1 MGARRPQSLA
11 NVFLLFS
18 VLSCSV
24 SAFSLSTLASH
35 SVSRGVLSA
44 MATARGH
51 GCSEFVAKPV
61 RLAGG
66 FKDLVEDYDGFILDQ
81 YGVMHNGAAAL
92 PGAVECFN
100 QLAEA
105 GKKIVVLSNTSQRAT
120 KAMSKLP
127 SLGFDIS
134 KIAGLVCSGC
144 VAPFNVKEWGPS
156 LGSVPLSLLW
166 CLRPGKKRGATSQ
179 SDTQKEE
186 GVLFSHGSAK

>member
-1 MGARRPQSLA
+1 
-11 NVFLLFS
+11 
-18 VLSCSV
+18 
-24 SAFSLSTLASH
+24 
-35 SVSRGVLSA
+35 

-144 VAPFNVKEWGPS
+144 VAPFNVKEWGPTWFRPAEFA
-156 LGSVPLSLLW
+156 LVLAPREEAWRYVAERYPEGGRCAFLTWEREMTEKDKFIDGLQLTLSDVDDADFIL
-166 CLRPGKKRGATSQ
+166 CHGAEESPGIATHQRGHAR
-179 SDTQKEE
+179 
-186 GVLFSHGSAK
+186 